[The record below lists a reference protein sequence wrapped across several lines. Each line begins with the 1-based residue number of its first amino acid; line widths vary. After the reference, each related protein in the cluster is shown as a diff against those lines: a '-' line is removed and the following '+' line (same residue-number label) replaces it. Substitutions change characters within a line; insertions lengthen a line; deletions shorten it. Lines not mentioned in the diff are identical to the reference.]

1 MEAVD
6 QGAQKPLSRK
16 WGIMPSD
23 FGDESGEKL
32 FDWILKVGQDA
43 SEAALLTSAERLKGA
58 FRNARGEIGRTAG
71 GEDGEKVAEWAKLR
85 MSQFEVLPEY
95 ETIKEAIDSKLS
107 SQRIDHDFFTDQSG
121 HDFLL
126 FRVEDAPDVSGA
138 FEDLEKQTDLAL
150 DKALEA
156 RSKTREQARDAESL
170 DDRAASARQA
180 SKALDEA
187 RSPERDIELSEMR
200 SK

>member
-1 MEAVD
+1 
-6 QGAQKPLSRK
+6 
-16 WGIMPSD
+16 MPSD

-58 FRNARGEIGRTAG
+58 FKSARGEIGRAAG
-71 GEDGEKVAEWAKLR
+71 DESGEKVAEWAKLR
-85 MSQFEVLPEY
+85 MTQIEALPEY

-107 SQRIDHDFFTDQSG
+107 SQRIDHDFFTDKSG
-121 HDFLL
+121 CDFLL

-150 DKALEA
+150 DRALEA

-170 DDRAASARQA
+170 DERAASARQT

-187 RSPERDIELSEMR
+187 RAPERDIELSEMR

>member
-1 MEAVD
+1 
-6 QGAQKPLSRK
+6 
-16 WGIMPSD
+16 MPSD

-43 SEAALLTSAERLKGA
+43 SEAALMSSAERLKAA
-58 FRNARGEIGRTAG
+58 FRNARGEVEGTAG
-71 GEDGEKVAEWAKLR
+71 VQADEPSKRWAKLR
-85 MSQFEVLPEY
+85 MAEFEALPEY
-95 ETIKEAIDSKLS
+95 ESIKEVIDSKLS
-107 SQRIDHDFFTDQSG
+107 SQKIEHDFFTDQSG

-126 FRVEDAPDVSGA
+126 FRVEDAPDVSSA
-138 FEDLEKQTDLAL
+138 FEDLEKQTDLAV

-156 RSKTREQARDAESL
+156 RSMTREEVRDAEPL
-170 DDRAASARQA
+170 EERAAAARKA

-187 RSPERDIELSEMR
+187 RAPERDIELTEMR